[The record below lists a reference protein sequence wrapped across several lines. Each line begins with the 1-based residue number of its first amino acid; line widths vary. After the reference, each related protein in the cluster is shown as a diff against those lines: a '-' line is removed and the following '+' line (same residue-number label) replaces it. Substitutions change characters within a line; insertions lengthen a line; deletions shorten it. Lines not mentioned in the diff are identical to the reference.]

1 MPEGP
6 EIRREADA
14 LAKVLRGQRLLGLYF
29 EPDRLAHFREQLLDR
44 QIVAVDTRGKAMLT
58 RFDNDLTLY
67 SHNQLYG
74 RWYTK
79 PPGQEPATRRTLRV
93 ALHTAAGSAFLYSAT
108 DVHVYTDAD
117 LAAHPFLARLGPDV
131 LDPALDA
138 KAVAKRLQSAPFA
151 RRAIGG
157 LYLDQGFMAGIGNYL
172 RSEILFF
179 AGLAPARR
187 PVDMTRAEVN
197 ALARATLS
205 VSQRAYAARGITNP
219 APRVAA
225 LKSQGLRYSDFRFA
239 VFGRAAE
246 PCYDCGTP
254 IARITVTTRRLYHCP
269 RCQR

>member
-14 LAKVLRGQRLLGLYF
+14 LAKVLQGQRLLGLYL
-29 EPDRLAHFREQLLDR
+29 EPERLAHFRDRLLDR
-44 QIVAVDTRGKAMLT
+44 QILAVDTRGKAMLT
-58 RFDNDLTLY
+58 RFDNELTLY

-138 KAVAKRLQSAPFA
+138 KAVAKRLSSPPFA
-151 RRAIGG
+151 KRALGG

-179 AGLAPARR
+179 AGLAPTRR
-187 PVDMTRAEVN
+187 PADLTRAELN
-197 ALARATLS
+197 RLARATLD

-219 APRVAA
+219 APRVAR

-239 VFGRAAE
+239 VFDRAAE
-246 PCYDCGTP
+246 PCFDCGTP
-254 IARITVTTRRLYHCP
+254 VARITVTTRRLYFCP
-269 RCQR
+269 RCQQ